1 MVLPK
6 NSANAEYS
14 SSSGHDWLVSLKT
27 NSNQARK
34 TAITV
39 DIHTDIFN
47 LKIIASLK
55 SLHAETSD
63 TAYPCNF
70 L

>member
-14 SSSGHDWLVSLKT
+14 SSSGHDRLISLKT
-27 NSNQARK
+27 NPNRPGK

-39 DIHTDIFN
+39 DTRTRYFQFENNWQPEIVTR
-47 LKIIASLK
+47 
-55 SLHAETSD
+55 
-63 TAYPCNF
+63 
-70 L
+70 

>member
-6 NSANAEYS
+6 NSTSAEYS
-14 SSSGHDWLVSLKT
+14 SSSGHDRLISLKI
-27 NSNQARK
+27 NPNRPGK

-39 DIHTDIFN
+39 DTRTDIFN

-55 SLHAETSD
+55 SLHAETND